1 MKLSKL
7 RKNTDRS
14 NLKKIYVVLGSLFF
28 VLPFIVLF
36 YIIYQND
43 IRFNAFH
50 LIVLALSLVLVLAG
64 LMILR
69 YLFDDLISIA
79 RFTKKAAEDGTI
91 VSMDIRKDITELHEI
106 SSSFNKLMQTFERTT
121 EDLRQRV
128 FELDTIKELAVI
140 AGKTLNVDDLLHAIL
155 DKVTAVVKAQIG
167 SVFAVDFPSGHFR
180 FVGSKGLNG
189 AEKNSYVEL
198 NEALVKK
205 VIFEKK
211 AVFLQN
217 IKNDSKT
224 LDPKDPEYRQP
235 ALGIPVFVGNNVAAV
250 FILQRKGT
258 EELFNIDDERIL
270 SIILSEMSFALESGM
285 LHSKVKAHLKEI
297 EEHNI
302 RLNREIDERKL
313 VEEQAKSSLKE
324 KEILVREIHH
334 RVKNN
339 MQIISSLLNLQSQY
353 VKDKESLEMFRE
365 SRNRIL
371 SMAFV
376 HEKLYQSEDLA
387 KIDFDGYIR
396 SMTQHLLRTC
406 SIDSSAVKLNVNCS
420 DVLLSIDMAV
430 PCGLIVNELISNSLK
445 HAFPEGEKGEI
456 TIDFH
461 PDGDNRLTLVVS
473 DTGIGLP
480 EDIDISGAKT
490 LGLQLIKDLVD
501 QLRGTLEI
509 ERDGGTAFRITFTP

>member
-1 MKLSKL
+1 
-7 RKNTDRS
+7 
-14 NLKKIYVVLGSLFF
+14 
-28 VLPFIVLF
+28 
-36 YIIYQND
+36 
-43 IRFNAFH
+43 
-50 LIVLALSLVLVLAG
+50 
-64 LMILR
+64 
-69 YLFDDLISIA
+69 
-79 RFTKKAAEDGTI
+79 
-91 VSMDIRKDITELHEI
+91 
-106 SSSFNKLMQTFERTT
+106 
-121 EDLRQRV
+121 
-128 FELDTIKELAVI
+128 
-140 AGKTLNVDDLLHAIL
+140 
-155 DKVTAVVKAQIG
+155 
-167 SVFAVDFPSGHFR
+167 VFAVDFPSGHFR